1 MSIKNTLIRAKL
13 NFLNTKWISPPRN
26 AILRCMSRLP
36 TTAYLKS
43 RTVRNAAV
51 NCRPLQSR
59 EAAAAH
65 WTTRPTT
72 YPLTTLHSTCLDS
85 CVPSHHPGIRSAAP
99 LVNVL
104 APFRS
109 EWNKLAA
116 TCSRACSR
124 ALTSEPPPAQ
134 WRTPRVRHGSLA
146 APTIHII
153 RIFSHVSSFVDESIQ
168 FTYCRRVAR
177 VDHASSTSNSSCTCR
192 AGFKIRRV
200 LQVLFSTGSRC
211 IQNRPHELAC

>member
-1 MSIKNTLIRAKL
+1 
-13 NFLNTKWISPPRN
+13 
-26 AILRCMSRLP
+26 MSRLP

-85 CVPSHHPGIRSAAP
+85 CTPTLQPGIRSAAP
-99 LVNVL
+99 LVSAL
-104 APFRS
+104 APFHS
-109 EWNKLAA
+109 EWSKLAA
-116 TCSRACSR
+116 TYSRACSS
-124 ALTSEPPPAQ
+124 ALTSEPPLAPR
-134 WRTPRVRHGSLA
+134 RTPRVRHGSLA
-146 APTIHII
+146 APTIHTM
-153 RIFSHVSSFVDESIQ
+153 RIFSHVSACVGESIHS
-168 FTYCRRVAR
+168 TYCRRVAR
-177 VDHASSTSNSSCTCR
+177 VDHAAPISNSSSTCR

-200 LQVLFSTGSRC
+200 LQVLCSKGTRFV
-211 IQNRPHELAC
+211 QNRPRELLICFKNV